1 MFCSSF
7 RDFPMTIAAEP
18 ELPPVV
24 LQMLR
29 NDKIFEQLGLSSAQR
44 VQVEAVLDRVDG
56 DWWRS
61 RIMQDPQRNATV
73 HSLTLLVKTELQ
85 GILSPESYERLL
97 QLERQSLGTRMFL
110 LDSVATAL
118 GLSPVTVERMA
129 TIAKKTD
136 SDANELRK
144 RAETGEATSSLEAKL
159 QELSKREQAGIVA
172 MLTNSQRPKINELT
186 GEPFAFG
193 QLQRTLPR
201 APELIQTPSLWIQ
214 GQPTSLAALRGK
226 VVAVHVYAFQ
236 CINCQRNLPHYTAWH
251 NDYADKGLVV
261 IGIQSP
267 ETSGEREPSKILA
280 AAKQE
285 GIKYLILFDPDSTN
299 WQAWGT
305 TMWPTVYLID
315 RQGYI
320 RTWWQGE
327 MNWQGNP
334 GEQKMRGHIESLLK
348 EPS

>member
-1 MFCSSF
+1 MFSSLF
-7 RDFPMTIAAEP
+7 CEFPMTIAAEP

-29 NDKIFEQLGLSSAQR
+29 NDKIFEQLGLSPTQR
-44 VQVEAVLDRVDG
+44 DQVEAVLDRVDG

-61 RIMQDPQRNATV
+61 RIMQDPQRIATV
-73 HSLTLLVKTELQ
+73 QSLTLQVKTELQ

-110 LDSVATAL
+110 LDSVATSL
-118 GLSPVTVERMA
+118 GLSPVTVERIA

-144 RAETGEATSSLEAKL
+144 RAEAGEATSSLEPKL
-159 QELSKREQAGIVA
+159 KELSKREQAGIVA
-172 MLTNSQRPKINELT
+172 MLTNGQRSKINELT
-186 GEPFAFG
+186 GNPFTFG

-201 APELIQTPSLWIQ
+201 APELIQTPGLWIQ

-285 GIKYLILFDPDSTN
+285 GIKYPILFDPDSAN